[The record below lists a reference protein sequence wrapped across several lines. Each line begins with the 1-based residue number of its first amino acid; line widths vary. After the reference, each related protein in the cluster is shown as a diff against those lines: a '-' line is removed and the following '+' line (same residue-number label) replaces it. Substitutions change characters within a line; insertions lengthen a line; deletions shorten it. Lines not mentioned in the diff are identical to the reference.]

1 MKRFLIIAMAC
12 IMLAGSVT
20 SLAACGGGGNE
31 EGDVVMSFLYGTT
44 SQKDTGIVEEAVSNY
59 VKEKLGFGV
68 KFKEVAAMDTETTYV
83 NWLSTNKD
91 VDLLNVF
98 MGDPRA
104 YITQKRAREISSYLT
119 QENTPYLYN
128 ELKNHPEATVYG
140 DDGKIYGVSV
150 FVDTPYS
157 GYCYAIRKD
166 VLVDCGLYSETA
178 ADGKY
183 TDGQQISYDDLN
195 TIFAT
200 VKEKMPTNKSGQ
212 NVYPCSVHTS
222 VNFNNALICYDKMG
236 SEKYPMGVM
245 MMDPVTGEFTGEVEN
260 YYTSDEFKE
269 YVNWIGGCYEKGYVH
284 PDVQTMSDTMQDLYK
299 REQFV
304 GVMLQNATKLISE
317 WEINYG
323 WDLVRL
329 PVSVPF
335 YFVTDPNQAVMVSS
349 KSKRPKKAM
358 QLLDL
363 IYSDAELVNLIYY
376 GIQDRHWK
384 FVDEENG
391 LVTEASKGSRD
402 AYSIGG
408 FWGQY
413 DKYYT
418 YVKDGDD
425 VSAIIAKN
433 NENKALTAQL
443 IETALTHSSPAIG
456 FRYDSKKNDTRIRN
470 LENNVLPSYYNTIVV
485 GSGKKGS
492 DGTWTGAG
500 STYAEFI
507 EKLNRG
513 KINDLIADKQS
524 QYEAWKAS
532 K

>member
-1 MKRFLIIAMAC
+1 MKKFLSIAMAC
-12 IMLAGSVT
+12 TMLAGSVAAL
-20 SLAACGGGGNE
+20 SACGGGGNE
-31 EGDVVMSFLYGTT
+31 EGDVVMSFLYGNT

-68 KFKEVAAMDTETTYV
+68 KFKEVASMDTGTTYV
-83 NWLSTNKD
+83 NWLSTNKEID
-91 VDLLNVF
+91 ILNVF

-104 YITQKRAREISSYLT
+104 YITQKLAREISSFLT
-119 QENTPYLYN
+119 EENTPYLYQ
-128 ELKNHPEATVYG
+128 ELQKHPEAKLYG
-140 DDGKIYGVSV
+140 DDGKLYGVSV

-166 VLVDCGLYSETA
+166 VLEACGLYSEMA
-178 ADGKY
+178 AEGKY
-183 TDGQQISYDDLN
+183 TDGQQISYGDLDK
-195 TIFAT
+195 IFAA
-200 VKEKMPTNKSGQ
+200 VKTTMPKNSSGQ
-212 NVYPCSVHTS
+212 NVYPCSAHVS

-245 MMDPVTGEFTGEVEN
+245 MMDAKTGEFSGEVEN

-269 YVNWIGGCYEKGYVH
+269 YVNWIGSCNEKGYVH
-284 PDVQTMSDTMQDLYK
+284 PDVQTMPDTMQDLYK
-299 REQFV
+299 RGQFV
-304 GVMLQNATKLISE
+304 GIMLQNATKLISE

-335 YFVTDPNQAVMVSS
+335 YFVTDPNQSVMISS
-349 KSKRPKKAM
+349 KSKRPQKAM

-363 IYSDAELVNLIYY
+363 IYSDTELVNMLYY

-391 LVTEASKGSRD
+391 LVTEASKDSRN
-402 AYSIGG
+402 AYTIGG

-418 YVKDGDD
+418 YVKGGEDI
-425 VSAIIAKN
+425 SAIIAKN
-433 NENKALTAQL
+433 NANKALTAQL
-443 IETALTHSSPAIG
+443 METALTHSSPAIG
-456 FRYDSKKNDTRIRN
+456 FRYDSKQNNTRIRN
-470 LENNVLPSYYNTIVV
+470 LENNVLPAYYNTIVT
-485 GSGKKGS
+485 GSGKKSS

-500 STYAEFI
+500 STYAELI
-507 EKLNRG
+507 YKLDKG
-513 KINDLIADKQS
+513 KMDDLITDKQA
-524 QYEAWKAS
+524 QYEAWKAN